1 MIDYTTEVDVSDYA
15 ADVVLNNNV
24 NDGIKNNGGS
34 ATVGPDGN
42 DKKAVLEYLESIRDD
57 LPLPS
62 GEYVCD
68 SFEIDPESIVLE
80 ND

>member
-1 MIDYTTEVDVSDYA
+1 MGKVVSYGAFWQEYGRDSIKLPDDV
-15 ADVVLNNNV
+15 
-24 NDGIKNNGGS
+24 
-34 ATVGPDGN
+34 DGN

-80 ND
+80 VE